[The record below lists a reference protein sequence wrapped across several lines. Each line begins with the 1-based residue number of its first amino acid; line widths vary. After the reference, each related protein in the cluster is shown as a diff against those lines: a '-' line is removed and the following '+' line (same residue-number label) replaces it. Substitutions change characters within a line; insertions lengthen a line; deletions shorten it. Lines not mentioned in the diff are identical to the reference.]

1 DHGLIWAVRA
11 VTEHYMSVY
20 PNIASLAV
28 QENSAN
34 LQLRRWALRRALSVL
49 AWVVT
54 CAVLTCAAD
63 SKKLT
68 VRLLDGQP
76 IAARVSVIGS
86 DGKPY
91 APPESIL
98 RQPEGATPYFYADG
112 KFVVTLPPGVARLEL
127 WRGVEYLPERVDV
140 DLQSDAEIAVR
151 L

>member
-1 DHGLIWAVRA
+1 MHRLDHGLIWAVRA
-11 VTEHYMSVY
+11 LTEHYMSVY

-28 QENSAN
+28 PFSANSSLPGRWKNSAN

-54 CAVLTCAAD
+54 CAVLTRAAD

-98 RQPEGATPYFYADG
+98 RQPEGATPY
-112 KFVVTLPPGVARLEL
+112 
-127 WRGVEYLPERVDV
+127 
-140 DLQSDAEIAVR
+140 
-151 L
+151 